1 MGATSGA
8 GSGTAYPS
16 NAPEFTPGISGVGV
30 DQSLAMKWWWDL
42 LCTRPLYLVGFL

>member
-30 DQSLAMKWWWDL
+30 DQSLIFRVVFCRSL
-42 LCTRPLYLVGFL
+42 FCYPFYFG